1 MFSFA
6 QVALNNL
13 RDQYMYIREL
23 ILLPGSARIWL
34 LNVDT
39 GKKKKPTT
47 NQQLCRVVL
56 RILDFNSLI
65 GGIATT
71 AS

>member
-39 GKKKKPTT
+39 GKKKKPNNQPTT
-47 NQQLCRVVL
+47 LQSCVKDTGL
-56 RILDFNSLI
+56 
-65 GGIATT
+65 
-71 AS
+71 